1 MSISKRHFL
10 DKFSE
15 TLIKLAGLLSV
26 MILVGI
32 LFLLLTN
39 GLSFFKFYQIK
50 IFFKG
55 NFWNPLESF
64 SILPLLLGTVYT
76 SLFAMVIAIPVSIL
90 SAAYIIEFAP
100 KWIKTV
106 SQPVIELLASVPS
119 VIIGFWGITVV
130 GPFICKIFKT
140 HSGLNLLNGSI
151 LLASMIL
158 PTIISISQ
166 DAINAVPQKLKE
178 ASYALGANKFQT
190 LFFVTIPTASPG
202 LIAACLLGFGRAIGE
217 TMIVLMVTGNVPM
230 IPSRITDSIRT
241 ITSTIAI
248 ELGEV
253 PYNTSHYFA
262 LFSIALFLFAIS
274 LSINLMVE
282 YIVYQIR
289 KYQ

>member
-166 DAINAVPQKLKE
+166 DAIYAVPQKLKE

-274 LSINLMVE
+274 LSINMMVE